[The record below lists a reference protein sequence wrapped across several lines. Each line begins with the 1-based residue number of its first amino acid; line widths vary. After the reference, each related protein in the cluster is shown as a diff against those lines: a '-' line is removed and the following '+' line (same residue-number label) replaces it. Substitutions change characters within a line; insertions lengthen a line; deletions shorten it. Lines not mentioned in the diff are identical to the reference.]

1 MAGEFTVNDSP
12 LSILQAVS
20 TDKQTSTPFGN
31 GPGRGDILNAR
42 IWFFYPL
49 HPVLSRSTRKTG
61 IHEKGGAD
69 DLELTGHGT

>member
-42 IWFFYPL
+42 IWFFTPFIL
-49 HPVLSRSTRKTG
+49 FSPVAPAKRAYTRREVLM
-61 IHEKGGAD
+61 I
-69 DLELTGHGT
+69 LN